1 MNKEKMK
8 SVPGGVLGIVGGA
21 VMLVGAF
28 ILIYAVVTIAELLE
42 EGSVALTDEG
52 IFGRSVAGIFTYL
65 ISGALG
71 LSGGIIAIR
80 KDNKL
85 GAILIFIAAVMALVT
100 GILAEAPLAY
110 VMTGLF
116 VVAGLIALF
125 VKKSIVPQGYY
136 PPYHG
141 GYPPYGG
148 NGSPYGDGYPPYG
161 GSPYN
166 GNVPPPRFDPQTG
179 KPINDPGNDP
189 DPFADENK
197 DR

>member
-85 GAILIFIAAVMALVT
+85 GAILIFIAAVMGYTCGSAACVCYDGSVRCGRSDRAVREKAYSPA
-100 GILAEAPLAY
+100 GILSSLSWRIPSL
-110 VMTGLF
+110 
-116 VVAGLIALF
+116 
-125 VKKSIVPQGYY
+125 
-136 PPYHG
+136 
-141 GYPPYGG
+141 
-148 NGSPYGDGYPPYG
+148 
-161 GSPYN
+161 
-166 GNVPPPRFDPQTG
+166 R
-179 KPINDPGNDP
+179 
-189 DPFADENK
+189 
-197 DR
+197 R

>member
-1 MNKEKMK
+1 MK

-148 NGSPYGDGYPPYG
+148 
-161 GSPYN
+161 SPYN

-179 KPINDPGNDP
+179 KPLNDPGNDP

>member
-1 MNKEKMK
+1 
-8 SVPGGVLGIVGGA
+8 
-21 VMLVGAF
+21 
-28 ILIYAVVTIAELLE
+28 
-42 EGSVALTDEG
+42 
-52 IFGRSVAGIFTYL
+52 
-65 ISGALG
+65 
-71 LSGGIIAIR
+71 
-80 KDNKL
+80 
-85 GAILIFIAAVMALVT
+85 MALVT

-125 VKKSIVPQGYY
+125 VKKPIVPQGYY

-189 DPFADENK
+189 DPFTDENK